1 MELSAYTIFA
11 LLFIILVDI
20 TVWRG
25 LFWVDDT
32 IPWVLNFFEIC
43 NMKLVFFFF
52 FSPFVSVIRGV

>member
-52 FSPFVSVIRGV
+52 FLLLSV